1 MVDKLE
7 AIISWMLVGTAIIT
21 LWAVLTAN
29 HAFVG

>member
-7 AIISWMLVGTAIIT
+7 AIISWMLVGMAAIT

>member
-7 AIISWMLVGTAIIT
+7 AIITWMLVGTAVIT
-21 LWAVLTAN
+21 LWDVLTAN

>member
-7 AIISWMLVGTAIIT
+7 AIISWMLVGTAVIT

-29 HAFVG
+29 HAFIG

>member
-7 AIISWMLVGTAIIT
+7 AIISWMLVGMA
-21 LWAVLTAN
+21 LLSLYAVLTPF

>member
-7 AIISWMLVGTAIIT
+7 AIISWMLVGTAVIT
-21 LWAVLTAN
+21 LWAVLTSN